1 MKQVKFL
8 LVALMAVVMGMSVTS
23 CMKGEENNIV
33 QRNEFVRVN
42 KYDFPIS
49 FTTMAGEKLVP
60 TQPIMTADEDIAMI
74 YYQYDRTTI
83 AANATSVTITLLAD
97 PSYINESDVV
107 TSATAAPA
115 NAPVMTLEPATAY
128 GIIKGGFFDKNTLLI
143 PIAYKYKKYDKTED
157 AIAEQKKHSFYLVY
171 DAENVENFKNGI
183 LTLRLRH
190 VATPIESGEDGK
202 VVERK
207 DNVYE
212 YKAFDLSRVLPGL
225 ASKPTSIKV
234 VIDQNEKDDK
244 FTNTDIKDVSFP
256 FDYLFKE

>member
-8 LVALMAVVMGMSVTS
+8 LVALMAVVMGVSVTS
-23 CMKGEENNIV
+23 CMKGEDNNIV

-49 FTTMAGEKLVP
+49 FTTIAGEKLIP

-97 PSYINESDVV
+97 PSYINESYAVA
-107 TSATAAPA
+107 SATPA

-128 GIIKGGFFDKNTLLI
+128 GVVKGGFFDKNTLLL

-157 AIAEQKKHSFYLVY
+157 AIEEQKKHSFYLVY
-171 DAENVENFKNGI
+171 EENEESFKNGI

-190 VATPIESGEDGK
+190 IATPIESESGDGT

-212 YKAFDLSRVLPGL
+212 YRAFNLSNILPGL

-244 FTNTDIKDVSFP
+244 FADTDIKDVTFP